1 MPTTVWATD
10 SIQNELASRML
21 FSSAVK
27 LTVSQSV
34 LEVFWKGVDDLG
46 AKLQNFFARTDGHI
60 NIWKIK
66 LVAKHLFA

>member
-21 FSSAVK
+21 FSSAVR
-27 LTVSQSV
+27 LTVSQTA

-46 AKLQNFFARTDGHI
+46 AKLQNFFCQ
-60 NIWKIK
+60 N
-66 LVAKHLFA
+66 